1 MPSSASTRKEVALHR
16 KPEIHEVDCDPQ
28 TFEDTLTGK
37 KQHDLRKDGD
47 PRFVVGDI
55 LRLREIALDGTGLS
69 GRSLDLEITYITS
82 AGNPCALSPDG
93 LTEDY
98 CILSLAPIT

>member
-1 MPSSASTRKEVALHR
+1 MAGR
-16 KPEIHEVDCDPQ
+16 
-28 TFEDTLTGK
+28 

-47 PRFVVGDI
+47 PRFAVGDI
-55 LRLREIALDGTGLS
+55 LRLCELASDGTSHS
-69 GRSLDLEITYITS
+69 GRNLDLKITYITS

-93 LTEDY
+93 LREDY